1 MLSKSILSINGHP
14 PYPNGLPLWGS
25 GGFMKEKFDI
35 IQSTCIPIQIDNCN
49 TDLIIPARYLAS
61 TTRDPK
67 FFGDAFMH
75 DLRFDAEGNPVADFV
90 MNQPEYAE
98 APRKGVHEI
107 IVGGQNWGSGSS
119 REHAAW
125 AIAGY
130 GVRVV
135 ISSSFADI
143 HRNNLL
149 NCFVLPV
156 IVSKEF
162 QQELFDSIA
171 ANPQTEVKVDVPNQT
186 VTNLATGNSEHFD
199 INSYKKYCLMNAYDD
214 IDFLLSN
221 KEKIEAYEEKE
232 EVVAE
237 DLTPAEEAV
246 RVEEADFQTPPPAPA
261 YVEATNEAPA
271 AEPAEEVAPI
281 EVTAHKESEPFVPK
295 KLLPI
300 NRGLASFFFLSLITL
315 GIYGLVVL
323 AKISSE
329 INTVAT
335 RYDGRKTTNYL
346 WIYFLWG
353 WLTCGIAGLVWFH
366 CISNRIGNELQRR
379 QIPYSFGASDYWL
392 WCVLG
397 SFVGFLPLV
406 YTHKLLSA
414 MNMLNA
420 DYNQKG

>member
-1 MLSKSILSINGHP
+1 MA
-14 PYPNGLPLWGS
+14 
-25 GGFMKEKFDI
+25 KEKFDI

-61 TTRDPK
+61 TTRDPQ

-75 DLRFDAEGNPVADFV
+75 DLRYDAEGNPVADFV
-90 MNQPEYAE
+90 MNQSDYSE
-98 APRKGVHEI
+98 APHKGVHEI

-221 KEKIEAYEEKE
+221 TEKIEAYEQQGETTEAKE
-232 EVVAE
+232 EA
-237 DLTPAEEAV
+237 TACTEATKSV
-246 RVEEADFQTPPPAPA
+246 PENTLPAPA
-261 YVEATNEAPA
+261 TKADLAA
-271 AEPAEEVAPI
+271 AEKIADEEKTI
-281 EVTAHKESEPFVPK
+281 KPFRK
-295 KLLPI
+295 LPI
-300 NRGLASFFFLSLITL
+300 DRSLTKMILFGFITL
-315 GIYGLVVL
+315 GIYNIIVMT
-323 AKISSE
+323 KISRE
-329 INTVAT
+329 INIVASK
-335 RYDGRKTTNYL
+335 YDGRTTTNAL
-346 WIYFLWG
+346 WIILLWD
-353 WLTCGIAGLVWFH
+353 WLTGGIASIVWTH
-366 CISNRIGNELQRR
+366 CICNRIGNELQRR
-379 QIPYSFGASDYWL
+379 QVPKTFGASDFWG
-392 WCVLG
+392 WCILG
-397 SFVGFLPLV
+397 ALIYVGPFIFV
-406 YTHKLLSA
+406 HKFMHA
-414 MNMLNA
+414 MNHLNA
-420 DYNQKG
+420 DYNKKG

>member
-1 MLSKSILSINGHP
+1 MA
-14 PYPNGLPLWGS
+14 
-25 GGFMKEKFDI
+25 KEKFDI

-75 DLRFDAEGNPVADFV
+75 DLRFDPEGNPVADFV

-156 IVSKEF
+156 IVSKDF

-186 VTNLATGNSEHFD
+186 VTNLATGHSEHFD
-199 INSYKKYCLMNAYDD
+199 INSYKKFCLMNAYDD

-221 KEKIEAYEEKE
+221 KEKIEDYEKE
-232 EVVAE
+232 TLPIAG
-237 DLTPAEEAV
+237 EEQGKSPSSAL
-246 RVEEADFQTPPPAPA
+246 
-261 YVEATNEAPA
+261 YVEATDSAP
-271 AEPAEEVAPI
+271 EPEPTEDVVPV
-281 EVTAHKESEPFVPK
+281 EVTAKESEPFVPK
-295 KLLPI
+295 TLLPI
-300 NRGLASFFFLSLITL
+300 HRGLAKFFFLSLITL
-315 GIYGLVVL
+315 GIYGIVVL
-323 AKISSE
+323 SEISSE

-335 RYDGRKTTNYL
+335 RYDGRKTTHYCWL
-346 WIYFLWG
+346 FFLWG
-353 WLTCGIAGLVWFH
+353 WLTCGIAYLVWFH
-366 CISNRIGNELQRR
+366 CLSNRIGNELQRR
-379 QIPYSFGASDYWL
+379 KIPYSFGSADFWL
-392 WCVLG
+392 WNVLG
-397 SFVGFLPLV
+397 SSVGFLPLV
-406 YTHKLLSA
+406 YYHKLLSA
-414 MNMLNA
+414 MNHLNS

>member
-1 MLSKSILSINGHP
+1 MA
-14 PYPNGLPLWGS
+14 
-25 GGFMKEKFDI
+25 KEKFDI

-186 VTNLATGNSEHFD
+186 VTNLATGHSEHFD

-221 KEKIEAYEEKE
+221 KEKIEAFEGK
-232 EVVAE
+232 
-237 DLTPAEEAV
+237 EEAV
-246 RVEEADFQTPPPAPA
+246 ASEPT
-261 YVEATNEAPA
+261 YVEATDEAPA
-271 AEPAEEVAPI
+271 EEPAEEVAPI
-281 EVTAHKESEPFVPK
+281 EVTTHHESEPFVPK

-300 NRGLASFFFLSLITL
+300 NRNLAKMILLTFITL
-315 GIYGLVVL
+315 GIYAIVVL
-323 AKISSE
+323 TKISSE

-335 RYDGRKTTNYL
+335 KYDGRKTTNYL
-346 WIYFLWG
+346 WIFFLWG
-353 WLTCGIAGLVWFH
+353 WLTCGIAYFVWFH
-366 CISNRIGNELQRR
+366 CLSDRIGNELKRR
-379 QIPYSFGASDYWL
+379 QIPFSFSSSDYWL

-397 SFVGFLPLV
+397 SFVGLLPLI
-406 YTHKLLSA
+406 YTYKLLSA
-414 MNMLNA
+414 TNQLNA